1 MYIMYSF
8 KIHLDVFHTFKKKK
22 PGNMSLEITNMKS
35 VLRFAIDTEVKV
47 KVAGEKRGY
56 RLIYT

>member
-1 MYIMYSF
+1 
-8 KIHLDVFHTFKKKK
+8 
-22 PGNMSLEITNMKS
+22 MSLEITNMKS